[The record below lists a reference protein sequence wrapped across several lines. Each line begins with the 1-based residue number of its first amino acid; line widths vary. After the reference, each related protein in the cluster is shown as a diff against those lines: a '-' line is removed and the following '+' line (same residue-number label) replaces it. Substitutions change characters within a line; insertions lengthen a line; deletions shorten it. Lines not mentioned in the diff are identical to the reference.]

1 MKLTL
6 IAAIGK
12 NRELGKNNDMIWH
25 LPQDLKFFRKQ
36 TSGHTIVM
44 GRKTFESLPGMLP
57 KRHHVVISRSCS
69 DLGEGIEMCSSVEE
83 FIKRYKD
90 VDDEIYCIGGVQ
102 NCCDKFIDCSPFKVI
117 AYFQHAEFVITDTFH
132 GTIMSIIT
140 HKRFVSLVRKNGY
153 GNFEKLTDL
162 LNRIN
167 LTSRIIEN
175 ITFLDEILNNPIN
188 YDDVDNIIQKELV
201 VLE

>member
-69 DLGEGIEMCSSVEE
+69 DLGEGVEMCSSVEE
-83 FIKRYKD
+83 FLKRYKD
-90 VDDEIYCIGGVQ
+90 VDEDIY
-102 NCCDKFIDCSPFKVI
+102 
-117 AYFQHAEFVITDTFH
+117 
-132 GTIMSIIT
+132 
-140 HKRFVSLVRKNGY
+140 
-153 GNFEKLTDL
+153 
-162 LNRIN
+162 
-167 LTSRIIEN
+167 
-175 ITFLDEILNNPIN
+175 
-188 YDDVDNIIQKELV
+188 
-201 VLE
+201 